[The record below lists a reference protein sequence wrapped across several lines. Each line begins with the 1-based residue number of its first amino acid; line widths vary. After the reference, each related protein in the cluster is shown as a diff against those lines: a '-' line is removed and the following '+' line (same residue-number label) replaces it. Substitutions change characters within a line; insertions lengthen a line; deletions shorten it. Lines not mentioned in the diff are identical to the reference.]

1 MKEESEIKSYIE
13 SRIENLRKALEWKEK
28 ECEGLRLC
36 LAKNVSKRTVEEI
49 ACGWLESDIN
59 SIGRAVEEIR
69 SLRDQ
74 IALLEYILKNGEKE
88 DDCGE

>member
-1 MKEESEIKSYIE
+1 MKSYIE

-36 LAKNVSKRTVEEI
+36 LAKNTVEEI